1 MLGGLLDLGRVAVF
15 EQLPELVAEH
25 AAEANLTQVQ
35 LYVVDVRGQA
45 LRELT
50 GRGLD
55 AGGGGQEFG
64 VDSSLPGRA
73 FRDVRTVAASAS
85 GDDGRVV
92 HWAPVLDGTERLGVL
107 RAELPPGDDA
117 AATALR
123 ELAALVGLLL
133 VSKREVS
140 DSYARLTRRQP
151 MTVAAEMQWH
161 LMPPSSF
168 ANRRVV
174 VGAAMEPA
182 YEVGGDA
189 FDYAVAGDIV
199 HIAVFDA
206 MGHDTAAGLASNL
219 SVAACRAFRRQN
231 ADPITIG
238 HEIER
243 VLVEQFGSGRFVTA
257 VLADLDT
264 SSGKL
269 SWVNYGHHPPVV
281 IRGGRWVTSLPCPPA
296 YPLGIDL
303 GLDATVC
310 QEQLEPGDRLLLYT
324 DGVTEA
330 RDATGREFGLSRF
343 VDFVVRHHADGL
355 AVPETLRRLM
365 RALIDH
371 HGGHLQ
377 DDATVIFLEWAGPH
391 EANKRI

>member
-1 MLGGLLDLGRVAVF
+1 VTDPVRAVLFDLDGTLTDTNYGHTLAWSRAFGQEGHYPTMAAIHRHIGMGSDRLLDAL
-15 EQLPELVAEH
+15 LP
-25 AAEANLTQVQ
+25 
-35 LYVVDVRGQA
+35 DRDRGQV

-55 AGGGGQEFG
+55 AAEGGQEFG

-85 GDDGRVV
+85 GNDGRVV
-92 HWAPVLDGTERLGVL
+92 HWAPILDGTERLGVL
-107 RAELPPGDDA
+107 RAELPPGDDVA
-117 AATALR
+117 ASALR

-140 DSYARLTRRQP
+140 DSYARLVRRQP

-281 IRGGRWVTSLPCPPA
+281 IRGGRWVSSLPCPPA

-303 GLDATVC
+303 GPDATVC

-355 AVPETLRRLM
+355 AVPETCAVSCAR
-365 RALIDH
+365 
-371 HGGHLQ
+371 
-377 DDATVIFLEWAGPH
+377 
-391 EANKRI
+391 